1 MLSARAGNADDKY
14 LGMIDLHC
22 LLTHY
27 YSLMH
32 TGNAA
37 AAALASCCWRFG
49 CLNASTKAIASDLD
63 LVRCRDE
70 TSRIVIQSYA

>member
-1 MLSARAGNADDKY
+1 MLSARAGNAVDKY

-27 YSLMH
+27 SSLMH

-49 CLNASTKAIASDLD
+49 CLNASTKAIASDLA
-63 LVRCRDE
+63 RCRDE
-70 TSRIVIQSYA
+70 TSRIVIQLYA